1 MTAIDKNLLIA
12 ALERALW
19 EAQFVAGV
27 TSLADID
34 TNLNNLRAAYTHNPA
49 TITGAMLT
57 TAAAQVQAVKF
68 TTLRDV
74 SGIFQ
79 KARE

>member
-27 TSLADID
+27 TSLAEID
-34 TNLNNLRAAYTHNPA
+34 TNLKNLRAAYNQDAA

-74 SGIFQ
+74 SAIFQ
-79 KARE
+79 KAAS